1 MAQVR
6 DERSLGDLFAE
17 LARETSTLIRQEVQL
32 AKAEATE
39 SATKAGRAVAFL
51 LAGGAVAYA
60 GFLAILGAIILGL
73 WDAGLE
79 AWQAALLVGIVV
91 AVVGIFL
98 VMRARD
104 TLQTTVLV
112 PRKTVDTLKEDQ
124 EWMKE
129 QLA

>member
-1 MAQVR
+1 MAELR

-17 LARETSTLIRQEVQL
+17 LARESTTLIRQEIQL
-32 AKAEATE
+32 AKAEVTD
-39 SATKAGRAVAFL
+39 SATRAGRAIAFL

-60 GFLAILGAIILGL
+60 GFLAVLAAIIIRL

-79 AWQAALLVGIVV
+79 AWLAALLVGIVV

-104 TLQTTVLV
+104 TLQSTVLI
-112 PRKTVDTLKEDQ
+112 PRKTIASLKEDQ

-129 QLA
+129 QIA

>member
-17 LARETSTLIRQEVQL
+17 LARETSTLVRQEVQL
-32 AKAEATE
+32 AKAEVTE
-39 SATKAGRAVAFL
+39 SVTTAGRAVAFL

-60 GFLAILGAIILGL
+60 GFLAILAAIILGL
-73 WDAGLE
+73 WNAGLE

-91 AVVGIFL
+91 AVIGIFL

-104 TLQTTVLV
+104 TLQSTVLV
-112 PRKTVDTLKEDQ
+112 PRKTVSTLKEDQ

-129 QLA
+129 QVA

>member
-1 MAQVR
+1 MAELR

-17 LARETSTLIRQEVQL
+17 LARESTTLIRQEIQL
-32 AKAEATE
+32 AKAEVTD
-39 SATKAGRAVAFL
+39 SATRAGRAIAFL

-60 GFLAILGAIILGL
+60 GFLAVLAAIIIRL

-79 AWQAALLVGIVV
+79 AWLAALLVGIVV

-104 TLQTTVLV
+104 TLQSTVLI
-112 PRKTVDTLKEDQ
+112 PRKTMASLKEDQ

-129 QLA
+129 QIA